1 MTEVHALQAETRR
14 MVATDAW
21 PELNALLLANASA
34 TRSHPELARL
44 LGEGLIRVG
53 RAREARDWLVGALP
67 GMQRSDDRRSLRMAT
82 VLSGAAHLELGELDP
97 ARRAFEAT
105 LELARYDRDEAL
117 VARAMNNLGI
127 VANIEGRWDD
137 AIALYLLAVTL
148 HQRNGDH
155 RGLAECYHNMAITHR
170 DRGELAQ
177 ADEWERRS
185 AEYARDAAQQRLLA
199 LARLG
204 RAEIALRRRDFALA
218 ATAARRLTVEFGH
231 LGDRI
236 READAM
242 RLEGVASTGLRHYD
256 RARTLLDR
264 SLELSREIGAL
275 LNVAESLRARAELA
289 AALGTMED
297 AVADGQGAV
306 EAYRALGATREAD
319 TVMRWLAQWLP
330 DGDRGRGSQ
339 P

>member
-1 MTEVHALQAETRR
+1 MTDTQLLRAHTRR
-14 MVATDAW
+14 MVATGAW
-21 PELNALLLANASA
+21 PELNALLLENESA
-34 TRSHPELARL
+34 ARSNPELVRL
-44 LGEGLIRVG
+44 LGEGLVRVG
-53 RAREARDWLVGALP
+53 RAREARDWLAGTLPAL
-67 GMQRSDDRRSLRMAT
+67 QRSDDRLSLRMAT

-137 AIALYLLAVTL
+137 AIALYTLATTM
-148 HQRNGDH
+148 HQRNGDR

-177 ADEWERRS
+177 ADEWERHS
-185 AEYARDAAQQRLLA
+185 AEYAREAEQERLLA

-218 ATAARRLTVEFGH
+218 ATAARRLTAEFER

-236 READAM
+236 RMADAM
-242 RLEGVASTGLRHYD
+242 RLEGAARAGLRQFD
-256 RARTLLDR
+256 ASRTLLDR
-264 SLELSREIGAL
+264 ALELSRDIGAL
-275 LNVAESLRARAELA
+275 LNIAETLRARAELGATMDDRAGTQADARA
-289 AALGTMED
+289 AID
-297 AVADGQGAV
+297 A
-306 EAYRALGATREAD
+306 YLALGATKDAEA
-319 TVMRWLAQWLP
+319 VERWLAT
-330 DGDRGRGSQ
+330 Q
-339 P
+339 PRRE

>member
-1 MTEVHALQAETRR
+1 MSDAQRLRSESRHLA
-14 MVATDAW
+14 ATGAW
-21 PELNALLLANASA
+21 SELNDLLLANESEV
-34 TRSHPELARL
+34 RSHPELART
-44 LGEGLIRVG
+44 LGEGLIRAG
-53 RAREARDWLVGALP
+53 RVREARDWLHLALP
-67 GMQRSDDRRSLRMAT
+67 RLQGSDDRLSLRMAT
-82 VLSGAAHLELGELDP
+82 VLSGAAHLELGELQP

-137 AIALYLLAVTL
+137 AIALYLLAVTM
-148 HQRNGDH
+148 HQRNGDR

-170 DRGELAQ
+170 DRGELSE
-177 ADEWERRS
+177 ADELERRS
-185 AEYARDAAQQRLLA
+185 AEFAREAEQNRLLA

-218 ATAARRLTVEFGH
+218 ATAARRLVTDFER

-236 READAM
+236 RAADAM
-242 RLEGVASTGLRHYD
+242 RLEGVATTGLGHHA

-264 SLELSREIGAL
+264 ALEISREIGAL
-275 LNVAESLRARAELA
+275 LNVAETLYGRAMLN
-289 AALGTMED
+289 
-297 AVADGQGAV
+297 VATG
-306 EAYRALGATREAD
+306 READ
-319 TVMRWLAQWLP
+319 AFADAGGAIEAYETLGAARERAVVEQWLR
-330 DGDRGRGSQ
+330 DRRV